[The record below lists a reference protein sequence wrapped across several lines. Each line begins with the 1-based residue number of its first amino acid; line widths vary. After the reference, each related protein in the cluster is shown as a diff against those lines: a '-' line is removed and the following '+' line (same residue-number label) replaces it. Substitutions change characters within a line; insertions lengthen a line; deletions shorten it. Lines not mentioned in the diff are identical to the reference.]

1 MTLVENYRLTK
12 VLLIVLFWPSDLRR
26 PRQKE
31 VRHVRR
37 ARILYAIGFATDW
50 PVNPAVPNFRAAD
63 EPLLAV

>member
-1 MTLVENYRLTK
+1 MNTCVKLSADKSTFLA
-12 VLLIVLFWPSDLRR
+12 ISDLRR

-37 ARILYAIGFATDW
+37 ARILYAMGFAADW

>member
-1 MTLVENYRLTK
+1 MNTCVKLSADKSTFLA
-12 VLLIVLFWPSDLRR
+12 ILRR

>member
-1 MTLVENYRLTK
+1 MNTCVKLSADKSTFLA
-12 VLLIVLFWPSDLRR
+12 SDLRR

-37 ARILYAIGFATDW
+37 ARILYAMGFAADW

>member
-1 MTLVENYRLTK
+1 MNTCVKLSADKSTFLATT
-12 VLLIVLFWPSDLRR
+12 SDLRR